1 MSIPNLH
8 PNLLILPPGRTAGG
22 LYAGASA
29 GHGVGASA
37 ALGGDLNGD
46 GVSAGAIGAESHAGG
61 VSKKVVKVTG
71 AQPQSVKTVNKKK
84 IANWC

>member
-1 MSIPNLH
+1 MHTCNFT
-8 PNLLILPPGRTAGG
+8 GRTSGG

-37 ALGGDLNGD
+37 AIGGDLNGD
-46 GVSAGAIGAESHAGG
+46 GVSGGGIGAESHAGG

-71 AQPQSVKTVNKKK
+71 TQPQSVKTVNYCLFY
-84 IANWC
+84 AQLSV